1 MNFDQEFISYV
12 TERNIKEIRDW
23 LWTRIAAGGI
33 LSKKFEEE
41 LEYCKSKGILYE
53 SHDGRNVNLQAT
65 KENYNELAGQL
76 RTNFSKER
84 LDALRKMENI
94 LHPQKTTTPEHVI
107 VSQKTETNTNIA
119 NQQSNA
125 RQAEV
130 PIEKKK
136 SAGSTGGKFSISRIL
151 WFLFGVIAVI
161 FLLIWLFGGFESFWT
176 NTSNES
182 FWTNTSNW

>member
-23 LWTRIAAGGI
+23 LWVRIATEKN

-65 KENYNELAGQL
+65 KENYNELTGQL

-84 LDALRKMENI
+84 LDALRKMEKI

-125 RQAEV
+125 RQAKV

-136 SAGSTGGKFSISRIL
+136 STGGKFSMSRTL
-151 WFLFGVIAVI
+151 LFLFGVIAFI

-176 NTSNES
+176 NTSN
-182 FWTNTSNW
+182 W